1 MYASPRSTLSA
12 SLYIVHFSPAH
23 HHFLPDTIKNLGCC
37 MARSFSA
44 WIHINFPELTAA
56 EVFRDILV
64 NQKTY
69 FRKMLLIHFSPV
81 FLVKQIP
88 QMHPQTDCLCHSLG
102 CRAASSNTLP
112 YPFLQWYL
120 HNHASKPH
128 RLFLQSPDSSMLLKS
143 FLPSCI
149 RSRQPEPSVLFE
161 FLFENNIRP
170 H

>member
-1 MYASPRSTLSA
+1 
-12 SLYIVHFSPAH
+12 
-23 HHFLPDTIKNLGCC
+23 
-37 MARSFSA
+37 MAQSFSA
-44 WIHINFPELTAA
+44 WIKINFPELTAA

-120 HNHASKPH
+120 RHHLIQAAPTFFTVSGFIHALEIVPPQLH
-128 RLFLQSPDSSMLLKS
+128 PITPTGTRSS
-143 FLPSCI
+143 F
-149 RSRQPEPSVLFE
+149 
-161 FLFENNIRP
+161 
-170 H
+170 